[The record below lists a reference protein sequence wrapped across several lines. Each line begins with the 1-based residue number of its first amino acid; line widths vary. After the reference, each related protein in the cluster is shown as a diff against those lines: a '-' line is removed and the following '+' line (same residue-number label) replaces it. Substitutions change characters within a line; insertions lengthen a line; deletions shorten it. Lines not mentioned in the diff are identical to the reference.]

1 MNQNTI
7 PRTRRQTTMNRAG
20 EALER
25 GYLYLPKA
33 SWTAL
38 YALAKASG
46 LSASLYIESIIPAVS
61 GTYQV
66 KENNVNTSPCN
77 VPDCD

>member
-25 GYLYLPKA
+25 GYIYLPSEK
-33 SWTAL
+33 WTAL
-38 YALAKASG
+38 YAAAKASG
-46 LSASLYIESIIPAVS
+46 MSASLYLESLIPAVS

-66 KENNVNTSPCN
+66 KENHVSTQPCRIEQRK
-77 VPDCD
+77 